1 MNTQSKLTD
10 ELILRSNIYAML
22 KEQCQ
27 YLMDY
32 VTELLG
38 KIRKQQEY
46 LTMIERARDEE
57 LKEAKRRWEKDREK
71 EKIREDGRNNNHS
84 APAFNSPG
92 EIFKT

>member
-1 MNTQSKLTD
+1 
-10 ELILRSNIYAML
+10 
-22 KEQCQ
+22 
-27 YLMDY
+27 MDY

-71 EKIREDGRNNNHS
+71 ERSREDGKNNNHA
-84 APAFNSPG
+84 APSFNSPG
-92 EIFKT
+92 EIFKTEVIQYIK